1 MVLSK
6 ELKKL
11 HQIACISR
19 KKSSSP
25 YSKFKV
31 GCSLKANG
39 NYYSGTNIE
48 NASYG
53 ATLCAERVAIFK
65 AISDGKKN
73 ISEIII
79 VINSKKPGYPCAF
92 CLQVMAEFCTPRTNI
107 YLANTKKI
115 THHFKFHELLPY
127 PFSPKNLI

>member
-1 MVLSK
+1 MVFPK
-6 ELKKL
+6 EIIKIHRL
-11 HQIACISR
+11 ACTAR
-19 KKSSSP
+19 MKSYSP

-31 GCSLKANG
+31 GCGLKADG
-39 NYYSGTNIE
+39 KYYSGTNIE

-65 AISDGKKN
+65 AISEGKKN

-79 VINSKKPGYPCAF
+79 VIESKKTGYPCAF

-127 PFSPKNLI
+127 PFCPKNLI